1 MTTQLVCVLS
11 LLAVAMATT
20 KMTLQMV
27 THDPYA
33 VCIDGT
39 SPGYYLRRN
48 TSSSEWLIGLLG
60 GGWCHSHEECAQRAQ
75 TVYGSSSQWPAQI
88 DGLGLTSADA
98 HVNPTFH
105 TYNIAFL
112 WYCDGSSYGG
122 NLVRPYS
129 VNGSLFYSRGEA
141 IFNAVLDDLEQRFT
155 VSSSASRVVLYGES
169 AGGSGCWSH
178 IDAVGA
184 RWPAVD
190 VRGLCDSSFFIPV
203 GEFSPSNG
211 TFFAP
216 TIKHVIETFNL
227 TGALDVSCVAAHPND
242 AWKCLIGEYLF
253 RYIDTPLFVLQ
264 SQVDCDQ
271 FEDVGLTCLPAPENV
286 PAGVRACNAT
296 ELAYIKWFQSQM
308 RSRASL
314 AGMLSAHGAKH
325 GLFFDSCIHHSIA
338 LFGNYWN
345 NANWTIGSTTAASAV
360 KLWLDGKPAVF
371 ADADFWPPSDSAC
384 VSAFDTCLGD
394 RRFPPWQCG
403 PANWQAH
410 DC

>member
-1 MTTQLVCVLS
+1 MSRFILS
-11 LLAVAMATT
+11 LLMIASSLATT
-20 KMTLQMV
+20 KMSLQMV
-27 THDPYA
+27 THNPYA

-39 SPGYYLRRN
+39 WPGYYLRRN

-60 GGWCHSHEECAQRAQ
+60 GGWCHSYEECAQRAQ
-75 TVYGSSSQWPAQI
+75 TVYGSSKQWPAQI

-98 HVNPTFH
+98 AVNPTFH

-122 NLVRPYS
+122 NLVQPYT
-129 VNGSLFYSRGEA
+129 VNGTQYYSRGQA
-141 IFNAVLDDLEQRFT
+141 IFDAVLDDLEHRFS
-155 VSSSASRVVLYGES
+155 VSASASRVVLYGES

-178 IDAVGA
+178 VDAVAA
-184 RWPAVD
+184 RWQNVD

-203 GEFSPSNG
+203 REYDPSNA

-216 TIKHVIETFNL
+216 TIKHVFETFNL
-227 TGALDVSCVAAHPND
+227 TSALDVNCAASNRADP
-242 AWKCLIGEYLF
+242 WRCLIGEYLF
-253 RYIDTPLFVLQ
+253 PFIQTPLFVLQ

-286 PAGVRACNAT
+286 PAGLRACNAS
-296 ELAYIKWFQSQM
+296 ELSYIKFFQAQM
-308 RSRASL
+308 RARAVA
-314 AGMLSAHGAKH
+314 AGMLAHGGKH

-345 NANWTIGSTTAASAV
+345 NANWTIGSITAAVAV
-360 KLWLDGKPAVF
+360 QRWLDGLPAVF
-371 ADADFWPPSDSAC
+371 ADRDFWPPSDTSC
-384 VSAFDTCLGD
+384 VAAFDTCLGD

-403 PANWQAH
+403 PLSWQAH